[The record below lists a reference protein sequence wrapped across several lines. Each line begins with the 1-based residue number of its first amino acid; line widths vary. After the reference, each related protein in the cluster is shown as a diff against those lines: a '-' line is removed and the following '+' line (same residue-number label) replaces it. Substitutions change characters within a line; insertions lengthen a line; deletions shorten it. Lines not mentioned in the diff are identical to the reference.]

1 MKRKKAQMKI
11 DLTMMAICVGVM
23 VMIVFSKPLGLL
35 IIIAST
41 LIECI
46 VLEPERRRKKYEKE
60 IEDMEANEYIDN
72 MYGDSD
78 GELEEDEYEEQE

>member
-11 DLTMMAICVGVM
+11 DLTMMAICVGVI
-23 VMIVFSKPLGLL
+23 VMIVFSKQLGLL
-35 IIIAST
+35 IIIASM

-46 VLEPERRRKKYEKE
+46 ILEPERRRKKYEKE
-60 IEDMEANEYIDN
+60 IEDMEANEYIDD

-78 GELEEDEYEEQE
+78 GKLEEDEYEEQE